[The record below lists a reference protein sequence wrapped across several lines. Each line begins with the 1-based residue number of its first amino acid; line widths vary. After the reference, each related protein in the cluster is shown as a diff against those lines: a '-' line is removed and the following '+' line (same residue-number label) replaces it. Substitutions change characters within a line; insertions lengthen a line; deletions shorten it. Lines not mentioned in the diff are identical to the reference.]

1 MNIINLCK
9 DSNFGYV
16 VRINKNLS
24 CKKTTFGKFEEI
36 LTKTIDKDS
45 GQLDGKSW
53 IDNNNPQ

>member
-1 MNIINLCK
+1 MFRGNVI
-9 DSNFGYV
+9 DQ
-16 VRINKNLS
+16 
-24 CKKTTFGKFEEI
+24 I